1 MSEQFKDAG
10 GVNPSAGG
18 AKDDESKKKDETIS
32 YETYQRVLDQKKKRD
47 EELEVAK
54 AKLSELA
61 KAEKARQEAELKE
74 KEDFKTLLSLREQEL
89 KKRDEELQSLKG
101 NLEAGAKLRAFLD
114 TVNGVVDKQYWT
126 LVELDE
132 IKIDPNSGLP
142 DQISVESLARK
153 FEQEYGLVLKQKG
166 APRMLPNQ
174 AAQGA
179 GGKIT
184 VAEWKALKSSKE
196 MKEKMHLVDWSAT
209 PQ

>member
-1 MSEQFKDAG
+1 MSDLPLNAS
-10 GVNPSAGG
+10 GVTQESSGAQENPKPEDKVA
-18 AKDDESKKKDETIS
+18 
-32 YETYQRVLDQKKKRD
+32 YETYRKVLSEKKKRD
-47 EELEVAK
+47 EELEQTK
-54 AKLSELA
+54 ARLSELQ
-61 KAEKARQEAELKE
+61 KAEKERQENELKE

-89 KKRDEELQSLKG
+89 KKRDEELSSLRG

-153 FEQEYGLVLKQKG
+153 FEQDYGLVLKQKG
-166 APRMLPNQ
+166 APRTLPNQ

-184 VAEWKALKSSKE
+184 VAEWKSLKSSKE
-196 MKEKMHLVDWSAT
+196 MKEKMHLVDWAST
-209 PQ
+209 S